1 MIIESLFPE
10 MCNLFGDVGN
20 MRYLRL
26 CLPDADWIETAY
38 DEKPAFVDRDVNLL
52 YIGPATENAQV
63 KMIEALLPYRARL
76 QEMIENGTVILATGN
91 AHEIFGH
98 WIDDVKTGRVEC
110 LDLLDFTVR
119 RDMMHRTNG
128 PVLGTFEGMDVLG
141 FRATFTQT
149 FPGKDLPAFLQV
161 KKGAGMNPE
170 CHTEGIRVNNFF
182 GTYLLGPLLVLNP
195 SFTKDLICR
204 MGGPKEPVLAF
215 ESEVEDAYRERLK
228 DFEAKVKA

>member
-26 CLPDADWIETAY
+26 CLPDAEWIETAY
-38 DEKPAFVDRDVNLL
+38 GEKPAFVDRDVNLL

-141 FRATFTQT
+141 FPCNLYA
-149 FPGKDLPAFLQV
+149 DLPRKRSSCFFAG
-161 KKGAGMNPE
+161 KKRSG
-170 CHTEGIRVNNFF
+170 H
-182 GTYLLGPLLVLNP
+182 
-195 SFTKDLICR
+195 
-204 MGGPKEPVLAF
+204 
-215 ESEVEDAYRERLK
+215 ES
-228 DFEAKVKA
+228 

>member
-1 MIIESLFPE
+1 MIIEALFPE

-20 MRYLRL
+20 MRYLRQ
-26 CLPDADWIETAY
+26 CLPDAEFIETAY
-38 DEKPAFVDRDVNLL
+38 GEKPAFAEQNVNLL
-52 YIGPATENAQV
+52 YIGPSTENAQV

-76 QEMIENGTVILATGN
+76 REMIENGTVILATGN
-91 AHEIFGH
+91 AHEIFGR
-98 WIDDVKTGRVEC
+98 WIEDVRTGRVNG

-128 PVLGTFEGMDVLG
+128 PVLGKFEGMDVLG

-149 FPGKDLPAFLQV
+149 FPGENLPAFLQFH
-161 KKGAGMNPE
+161 KGAGMNPK
-170 CHTEGIRVNNFF
+170 CKTEGICVGNFF

-195 SFTKDLICR
+195 PFTKELIRR

-215 ESEVEDAYRERLK
+215 ETEVEDAYRERLK
-228 DFEAKVKA
+228 DFETKVKE